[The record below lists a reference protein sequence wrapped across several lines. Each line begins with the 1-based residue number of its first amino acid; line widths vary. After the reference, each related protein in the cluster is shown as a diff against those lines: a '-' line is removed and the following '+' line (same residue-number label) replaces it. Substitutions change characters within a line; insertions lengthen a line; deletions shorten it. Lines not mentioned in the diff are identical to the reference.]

1 VDKNYGQIPLPHDY
15 NENAMHLLVQ
25 SPRVLYA
32 YWELSPGLKNVFSEK
47 KGVQIRLNAQGFEMI
62 KPRGAFYLFP
72 KSPLPDDVEF
82 IRKAQKYNLLLVPGS
97 GFGKPGYFRMA
108 YCIDKQIILN
118 SLPAFKALAAELGMT
133 R

>member
-1 VDKNYGQIPLPHDY
+1 MNIR
-15 NENAMHLLVQ
+15 NT
-25 SPRVLYA
+25 R
-32 YWELSPGLKNVFSEK
+32 K
-47 KGVQIRLNAQGFEMI
+47 KGYSVNSLTELGFEMI
-62 KPRGAFYLFP
+62 KPRGAFYLCP
-72 KSPLPDDVEF
+72 NSPLPDDVEF